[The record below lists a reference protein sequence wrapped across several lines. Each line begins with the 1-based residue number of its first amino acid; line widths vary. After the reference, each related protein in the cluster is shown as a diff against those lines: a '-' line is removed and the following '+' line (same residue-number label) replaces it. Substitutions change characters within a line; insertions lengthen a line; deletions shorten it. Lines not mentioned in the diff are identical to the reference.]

1 VRVVVVVVGVGA
13 LGSHVVQLGR
23 SLPVQWKVID
33 YDRIEA
39 KNLLAQFH
47 TRMGVGKN
55 KAQALQQAMQGLFG
69 VKIDAVPHRLTA
81 DNTEALLGDADL
93 VVDCLDNAEARTL
106 VQEFVR
112 ARGIACLHGAL
123 APGGELGRV
132 VWDHLFVIDGEDAP
146 GQETC
151 EGGEHLAF
159 IAQTAATL
167 AQAVALYVG
176 DRRRVSTQLLPTL
189 SMVLDTRDADS

>member
-1 VRVVVVVVGVGA
+1 MRVVVVGVGA

-33 YDRIEA
+33 FDRIEA
-39 KNLLAQFH
+39 KNVLAQFH

-55 KAQALQQAMQGLFG
+55 KAQALQQAMQGMFG
-69 VKIDAVPHRLTA
+69 VKIDAVPHRLSA
-81 DNTEALLGDADL
+81 DNSEVLLGDADL

-106 VQEFVR
+106 VQQFVR
-112 ARGIACLHGAL
+112 ARGIACVHGAL

-132 VWDHLFVIDGEDAP
+132 VWDHLFVIDSEDTP
-146 GQETC
+146 GQQTC

-167 AQAVALYVG
+167 AQAIAIYVG
-176 DRRRVSTQLLPTL
+176 DRRQISTQLLPTQ
-189 SMVLDTRDADS
+189 SIVLDIGEAGS

>member
-1 VRVVVVVVGVGA
+1 MRVVVVGVGA

-33 YDRIEA
+33 DDRIEA

-55 KAQALQQAMQGLFG
+55 KAQALQQAMQGMFG
-69 VKIDAVPHRLTA
+69 VAIDAIPHRLTA

-93 VVDCLDNAEARTL
+93 VVDCLDNAESRAL
-106 VQEFVR
+106 IQQFVR
-112 ARGIACLHGAL
+112 TRAIACVHGAL

-132 VWDHLFVIDGEDAP
+132 VWDHLFVIDSESTP
-146 GQETC
+146 GQQTC

-167 AQAVALYVG
+167 AQAIAIYVS
-176 DRRRVSTQLLPTL
+176 DRRQISTQLLPTL
-189 SMVLDTRDADS
+189 SMVLDIRDADA

>member
-1 VRVVVVVVGVGA
+1 MRVVVVGVGA

-23 SLPVQWKVID
+23 SLPVEWKVID
-33 YDRIEA
+33 FDRIEA

-47 TRMGVGKN
+47 TRMGMGKN
-55 KAQALQQAMQGLFG
+55 KAQALQQLMQGLFG

-81 DNTEALLGDADL
+81 DNTEALLGDAKL
-93 VVDCLDNAEARTL
+93 VVDCLDNAEGRTL
-106 VQEFVR
+106 VQQFVR
-112 ARGIACLHGAL
+112 AHDIACVHGAL
-123 APGGELGRV
+123 APDGELGRV
-132 VWDHLFVIDGEDAP
+132 VWDHLFVIDSEATP

-167 AQAVALYVG
+167 TQAIALYVG
-176 DRRRVSTQLLPTL
+176 DRRQVSTQLMPSQ
-189 SMVLDTRDADS
+189 SMVLDTRDPDS

>member
-1 VRVVVVVVGVGA
+1 MRVVVVGVGA

-55 KAQALQQAMQGLFG
+55 KAQALQQAMQGMFG

-106 VQEFVR
+106 VQQFVR
-112 ARGIACLHGAL
+112 ARGLACVHGAL

-132 VWDHLFVIDGEDAP
+132 IWDHLFVIDSEDTP

-176 DRRRVSTQLLPTL
+176 DRRQISTQLLPTL
-189 SMVLDTRDADS
+189 SMVLDIRDADS

>member
-1 VRVVVVVVGVGA
+1 MRVVVVGVGA

-23 SLPVQWKVID
+23 TLPVQWRVID
-33 YDRIEA
+33 FDRIEA

-81 DNTEALLGDADL
+81 DNTEALLGDAAL

-106 VQEFVR
+106 VQQFVR
-112 ARGIACLHGAL
+112 AREIACVHGAL
-123 APGGELGRV
+123 APDGELGRV
-132 VWDHLFVIDGEDAP
+132 VWDHLFAIDSEDTP

-159 IAQTAATL
+159 IARTAATL
-167 AQAVALYVG
+167 AQAIALYVR
-176 DRRRVSTQLLPTL
+176 DRCRVSTQLMP
-189 SMVLDTRDADS
+189 SGSIVLDTLDPDS

>member
-1 VRVVVVVVGVGA
+1 VRVVVVGVGA

-55 KAQALQQAMQGLFG
+55 KAQALQQAMQGMFG
-69 VKIDAVPHRLTA
+69 VKIDAIPHRLTA

-106 VQEFVR
+106 VQQFVR
-112 ARGIACLHGAL
+112 ARGIACVHGAL

-132 VWDHLFVIDGEDAP
+132 VWDHLFVIDGEDTP

-151 EGGEHLAF
+151 EGGEHLPF

-167 AQAVALYVG
+167 AQAIALYVG
-176 DRRRVSTQLLPTL
+176 DRRQISTQLLPTL
-189 SMVLDTRDADS
+189 SMVLDIRDADS

>member
-1 VRVVVVVVGVGA
+1 MRVVVVGVGA

-33 YDRIEA
+33 DDRIEA

-55 KAQALQQAMQGLFG
+55 KAQALQQAMQGMFG
-69 VKIDAVPHRLTA
+69 VAIDAIPHRLTA

-93 VVDCLDNAEARTL
+93 VVDCLDNAESRAL
-106 VQEFVR
+106 IQQFVR
-112 ARGIACLHGAL
+112 TRAIACVHGAL

-132 VWDHLFVIDGEDAP
+132 VWDHLFVIDSESTP

-167 AQAVALYVG
+167 AQAIAIYVG
-176 DRRRVSTQLLPTL
+176 DRRQISTQLLPTL
-189 SMVLDTRDADS
+189 SMVLDIRDADA

>member
-1 VRVVVVVVGVGA
+1 MRVVVVGVGA

-55 KAQALQQAMQGLFG
+55 KAQALQQAMQGMFG
-69 VKIDAVPHRLTA
+69 VKIDAIPHRLTA

-106 VQEFVR
+106 VQQFVR
-112 ARGIACLHGAL
+112 ARGTACLHGAL

-132 VWDHLFVIDGEDAP
+132 VWDHLFAIDGEDTP

-167 AQAVALYVG
+167 AQAIALYVG
-176 DRRRVSTQLLPTL
+176 DRRQISTQLLPTL
-189 SMVLDTRDADS
+189 SMVLDIREADS

>member
-1 VRVVVVVVGVGA
+1 MRVVVVGVGA

-33 YDRIEA
+33 FDRIEA
-39 KNLLAQFH
+39 KNVLAQFH

-55 KAQALQQAMQGLFG
+55 KAQALQQAMQGMFG
-69 VKIDAVPHRLTA
+69 VKIDAVPHRLSA
-81 DNTEALLGDADL
+81 DNSEALLGDADL

-106 VQEFVR
+106 VQQFVR
-112 ARGIACLHGAL
+112 ARGIACVHGAL

-132 VWDHLFVIDGEDAP
+132 VWDHLFVIDSEDTP
-146 GQETC
+146 GQQTC

-167 AQAVALYVG
+167 AQAIAIYVG
-176 DRRRVSTQLLPTL
+176 DRRQISTQLLPTQ
-189 SMVLDTRDADS
+189 SIVLDIGEAGS

>member
-1 VRVVVVVVGVGA
+1 VRIVVVGVGA

-33 YDRIEA
+33 FDRIEA
-39 KNLLAQFH
+39 KNVLAQFH

-55 KAQALQQAMQGLFG
+55 KAQALQQAMQGMFG
-69 VKIDAVPHRLTA
+69 VKIDAIPHRLTA

-93 VVDCLDNAEARTL
+93 VVDCLDNAEARNL
-106 VQEFVR
+106 VQQFVR
-112 ARGIACLHGAL
+112 ARGIACVHGAL

-132 VWDHLFVIDGEDAP
+132 VWDHLFVIDSEATP

-151 EGGEHLAF
+151 EGGEHLTF

-167 AQAVALYVG
+167 AQAIALYVG
-176 DRRRVSTQLLPTL
+176 NRRRISTQLLPTS
-189 SMVLDTRDADS
+189 SMVLDISDAES

>member
-1 VRVVVVVVGVGA
+1 VRVVVVGVGA
-13 LGSHVVQLGR
+13 LGSHLVQLGR
-23 SLPVQWKVID
+23 TLPVQWKVID
-33 YDRIEA
+33 DDRIEA

-55 KAQALQQAMQGLFG
+55 KAQALQQAMQGMFG

-81 DNTEALLGDADL
+81 DNTEALLGDAEL

-112 ARGIACLHGAL
+112 AREIACVHGAL

-132 VWDHLFVIDGEDAP
+132 VWDHLFVIDSEDTP
-146 GQETC
+146 GQQTC

-176 DRRRVSTQLLPTL
+176 GRRQISTQLLPTL
-189 SMVLDTRDADS
+189 SMVLDISEADS

>member
-1 VRVVVVVVGVGA
+1 MRVVVVGVGA

-55 KAQALQQAMQGLFG
+55 KAQALQQAMQGMFG

-93 VVDCLDNAEARTL
+93 VVDCLDNAEARSL
-106 VQEFVR
+106 IQQFVR
-112 ARGIACLHGAL
+112 VRGIACVHGAL

-132 VWDHLFVIDGEDAP
+132 VWDHLFVIDSEDTP

-176 DRRRVSTQLLPTL
+176 DRRQISTQLLPTL
-189 SMVLDTRDADS
+189 SMVLDMSEADS

>member
-1 VRVVVVVVGVGA
+1 MRVVVVGVGA

-33 YDRIEA
+33 FDRIEA
-39 KNLLAQFH
+39 KNVLAQFH

-55 KAQALQQAMQGLFG
+55 KAQALQQAMQGMFG
-69 VKIDAVPHRLTA
+69 VKIDAVPHRLSA
-81 DNTEALLGDADL
+81 DNSEALLGDADL

-106 VQEFVR
+106 VQQFVR
-112 ARGIACLHGAL
+112 ARGIACVHGAL

-132 VWDHLFVIDGEDAP
+132 VWDHLFVIDSEDSP
-146 GQETC
+146 GQQTC

-167 AQAVALYVG
+167 AQAIAIYVG
-176 DRRRVSTQLLPTL
+176 DRRQISTQLLPTQ
-189 SMVLDTRDADS
+189 SIVLDIGEAGS

>member
-1 VRVVVVVVGVGA
+1 MRVVVVGVGA

-33 YDRIEA
+33 DDRIEA

-55 KAQALQQAMQGLFG
+55 KAQALQQAMQGMFG
-69 VKIDAVPHRLTA
+69 VAIDAIPHRLTA

-93 VVDCLDNAEARTL
+93 VVDCLDNAESRAL
-106 VQEFVR
+106 IQQFVR
-112 ARGIACLHGAL
+112 TRAIACVHGAL

-132 VWDHLFVIDGEDAP
+132 VWDHLFVIDSESTS

-167 AQAVALYVG
+167 AQAIAIYVG
-176 DRRRVSTQLLPTL
+176 DRRQISTQLLPTL
-189 SMVLDTRDADS
+189 SMVLDIRDADA

>member
-1 VRVVVVVVGVGA
+1 MRVVVVGVGA

-55 KAQALQQAMQGLFG
+55 KAQALQQAMQGMFG
-69 VKIDAVPHRLTA
+69 VKIDAIPHRLTA
-81 DNTEALLGDADL
+81 DNAEALLGDADL

-106 VQEFVR
+106 VQQFVR
-112 ARGIACLHGAL
+112 TRGIACLHGAL

-132 VWDHLFVIDGEDAP
+132 VWDHLFFIDSEDAP

-167 AQAVALYVG
+167 AQAIALYVG
-176 DRRRVSTQLLPTL
+176 DRRKISTQLLPTL
-189 SMVLDTRDADS
+189 SMVLDISEGDS

>member
-1 VRVVVVVVGVGA
+1 MRVVVVGVGA

-55 KAQALQQAMQGLFG
+55 KAQALQQAMQGMFG
-69 VKIDAVPHRLTA
+69 VKIDAIPHRLTA

-106 VQEFVR
+106 VQQFVR

-132 VWDHLFVIDGEDAP
+132 VWDHLFVIDGEDTP

-167 AQAVALYVG
+167 AQAIALYVG
-176 DRRRVSTQLLPTL
+176 DRRQISTQLLPTL
-189 SMVLDTRDADS
+189 SMVLDIREADS

>member
-1 VRVVVVVVGVGA
+1 MRIVVVGVGA

-55 KAQALQQAMQGLFG
+55 KAQALQQAMQGMFG
-69 VKIDAVPHRLTA
+69 VKIDAIPHRLTA

-106 VQEFVR
+106 VQQFVR
-112 ARGIACLHGAL
+112 ARGIACVHGAL

-132 VWDHLFVIDGEDAP
+132 VWDHRFVIDGEDTP

-159 IAQTAATL
+159 VAQTAATL
-167 AQAVALYVG
+167 AQAIALYVG
-176 DRRRVSTQLLPTL
+176 DRRQISTQLLPAQ
-189 SMVLDTRDADS
+189 SMVLDISEVDS